1 MDYRER
7 FREKDLERIRR
18 LRLIDDDFFRVCFKD
33 DKEGAEFILRII
45 LDKDDLK
52 ILTMRTQYS
61 VKNLQGHSVILDVFA
76 TDSDQICYNIEI
88 QRADSGAIP
97 KRARYI
103 SSVIDANL
111 LHSADDYAVLPRSYV
126 IFITENDVIGEGRL
140 IYHIDRVITESGNV
154 FDDGSHIIYV
164 NASYRDESALGKLMH
179 DFTCAEPKKMYYALL
194 KERAKQFKDENKEE
208 GKMCEIWEEVR
219 KEGYDLAMEVAAKE
233 IAAATEAKEKAA
245 AEAAE
250 AKEKAAAEA
259 AEAKEKAAAEAAEA
273 REKAAAEVS
282 EAKKKAAAEA
292 AEAAEAK
299 EKAAAEIAEA
309 KVKAAEAEM
318 KAKMR
323 DHATKT
329 AISMIKRGNLTTEEI
344 SEYTGLTEDEVREYA
359 ELIAG

>member
-179 DFTCAEPKKMYYALL
+179 DFTCAEPKKMYYAPL